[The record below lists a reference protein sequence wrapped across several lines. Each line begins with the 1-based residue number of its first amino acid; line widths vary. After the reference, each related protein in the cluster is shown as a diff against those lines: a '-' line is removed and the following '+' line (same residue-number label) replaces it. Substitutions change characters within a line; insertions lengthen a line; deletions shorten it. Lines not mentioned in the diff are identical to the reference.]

1 MPIQINVKPSQSHI
15 HIMQHGELSKVHQTS
30 SLLLINIQRSHAWT
44 LLIDCHQT
52 ETEILHRLRKIAA
65 LKLNSHTTMWLTNR
79 ILVSEKSIIPIQ
91 GTQQA
96 RHITLLRKD
105 HLPYVCVSQSLK
117 TGMRHK
123 SAHNPSPSA
132 CHPEM
137 IHLIDPPFLK
147 PTAQHR

>member
-30 SLLLINIQRSHAWT
+30 SLLLINIQRNHAWT